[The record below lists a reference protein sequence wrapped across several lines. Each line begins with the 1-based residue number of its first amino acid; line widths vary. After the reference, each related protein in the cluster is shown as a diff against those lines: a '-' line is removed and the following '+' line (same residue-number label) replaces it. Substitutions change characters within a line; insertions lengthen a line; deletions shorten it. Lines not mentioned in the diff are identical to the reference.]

1 MMTDNTF
8 LPSDTGDAL
17 QEVKDALYQRLAD
30 ARQAAEVKFPLA
42 DEFELGINCRL
53 DNRFFFSVLFLF
65 AVFFVSQSTQQ
76 TEANQSKKFE
86 KWNIQN

>member
-1 MMTDNTF
+1 MRIDSIRLWKGNYVMTDNTF

-17 QEVKDALYQRLAD
+17 QEIKEALYQRLTD

-53 DNRFFFSVLFLF
+53 DNEILWLESLLDKIERS
-65 AVFFVSQSTQQ
+65 
-76 TEANQSKKFE
+76 
-86 KWNIQN
+86 

>member
-1 MMTDNTF
+1 MISAHTLIDSIRLWKGNYMMTDNTF

-53 DNRFFFSVLFLF
+53 DNEILWLESLLDKIERS
-65 AVFFVSQSTQQ
+65 
-76 TEANQSKKFE
+76 
-86 KWNIQN
+86 